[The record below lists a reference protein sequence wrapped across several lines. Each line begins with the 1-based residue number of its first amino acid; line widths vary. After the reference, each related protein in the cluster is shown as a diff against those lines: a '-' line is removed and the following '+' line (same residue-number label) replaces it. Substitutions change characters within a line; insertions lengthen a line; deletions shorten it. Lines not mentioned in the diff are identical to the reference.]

1 MQPEPGAKTASALRA
16 RRARRRLGM
25 SLIEIM
31 VVVVIIGVL
40 SSVAIPTFRSF
51 VYKAR
56 RVEGMMG
63 LRQLFQLQT
72 SFYSNK
78 GIYSDSFPELGFS
91 IEQGQLQADGSYRA
105 DWYTYTLETWDVNG
119 QADANY
125 RGTAT
130 GDIDPLDPVL
140 DIIVIENRLKIVQ

>member
-1 MQPEPGAKTASALRA
+1 MQPVHRTRIASAARA
-16 RRARRRLGM
+16 PRMRRKLGF

-31 VVVVIIGVL
+31 VVVVIIGL
-40 SSVAIPTFRSF
+40 LASVAIPMFRNF

-72 SFYSNK
+72 SFYSDK
-78 GIYSDSFPELGFS
+78 GIYSDSFVNLGFS
-91 IEQGQLQADGSYRA
+91 IENGQPQMDGSYQA

-130 GDIDPLDPVL
+130 GDIDPMDAVL
-140 DIIVIENRLKIVQ
+140 DIIIVENRLRIVQ

>member
-31 VVVVIIGVL
+31 IVVVIIGLL
-40 SSVAIPTFRSF
+40 SSVAIPMFRNF

-63 LRQLFQLQT
+63 LRQLYQLQT
-72 SFYSNK
+72 SFYSDK
-78 GIYSDSFPELGFS
+78 GIYSGSFSELGFS
-91 IEQGQLQADGSYRA
+91 TEPGQLQLDGSYQS
-105 DWYTYTLETWDVNG
+105 DWYTYTLEIWDVNG
-119 QADANY
+119 QADGNF

-130 GDIDPLDPVL
+130 GDIDPLDAVL
-140 DIIVIENRLKIVQ
+140 DIIIIENRLKIVQ

>member
-1 MQPEPGAKTASALRA
+1 MPADYPAKCASAAPA
-16 RRARRRLGM
+16 RRKLGF

-31 VVVVIIGVL
+31 IVVVIIGLL
-40 SSVAIPTFRSF
+40 SSVAIPMFRNF

-72 SFYSNK
+72 SFYSEK
-78 GIYSDSFPELGFS
+78 GAYSDSFADLGFS
-91 IEQGQLQADGSYRA
+91 IENGQPQMDGSYQA
-105 DWYTYTLETWDVNG
+105 DWYTYTVDTWDVNG
-119 QADANY
+119 QPDGNF

-130 GDIDPLDPVL
+130 ADIDPFDPVL
-140 DIIVIENRLKIVQ
+140 DIIIIENRLRIVQ

>member
-1 MQPEPGAKTASALRA
+1 MQPVHRTRIASAAHAGRT
-16 RRARRRLGM
+16 RRKLGF

-31 VVVVIIGVL
+31 VVVVIIGL
-40 SSVAIPTFRSF
+40 LASVAIPMFRNF

-72 SFYSNK
+72 SFYSEK
-78 GIYSDSFPELGFS
+78 GAYSDSFADLGFS
-91 IEQGQLQADGSYRA
+91 IENGQPQMDGSYQA

-130 GDIDPLDPVL
+130 GDIDLMDAVL
-140 DIIVIENRLKIVQ
+140 DIIIVENRLRIVQ

>member
-1 MQPEPGAKTASALRA
+1 MPPDHHAKRASATPA
-16 RRARRRLGM
+16 RRTRRKLGF

-31 VVVVIIGVL
+31 VVVVIIGLL
-40 SSVAIPTFRSF
+40 SSVAIPMFRNF

-72 SFYSNK
+72 SFYSDK
-78 GIYSDSFPELGFS
+78 GVYSDSFVNLGFS
-91 IEQGQLQADGSYRA
+91 IENGQPQMDGSYQA
-105 DWYTYTLETWDVNG
+105 DWYTYTLEIWDVNG
-119 QADANY
+119 QAAANF

-130 GDIDPLDPVL
+130 ADIDPTDPVL
-140 DIIVIENRLKIVQ
+140 DIIIIENRLRIVQ